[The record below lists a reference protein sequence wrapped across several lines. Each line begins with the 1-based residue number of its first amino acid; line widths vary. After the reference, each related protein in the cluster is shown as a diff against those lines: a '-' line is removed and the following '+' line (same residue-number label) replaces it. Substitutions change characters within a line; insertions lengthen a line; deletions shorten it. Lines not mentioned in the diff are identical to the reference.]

1 MSYSGRIRML
11 EESYRLVEAQISNTT
26 DTDKLAQ
33 LNDTK
38 TKYLNQLRELRR
50 LEYEERQIV
59 DFSDDR

>member
-1 MSYSGRIRML
+1 ML